1 MESDPTL
8 AFELI
13 DADVRAPGF
22 RVTARGE
29 GYSGNTEIW
38 LMRADADAFLDALD
52 RLDSSLKG
60 EARVRAGWVDQGE
73 APTDAKAD
81 LLLRISPWGHAGQLE
96 VDVTMRASDSQGGQ
110 NMARIWF
117 VLPEPSALTRFR
129 RALRGLVEGTNCAPA
144 VLTAAI
150 ARTDI

>member
-22 RVTARGE
+22 RVTAQGD

-81 LLLRISPWGHAGQLE
+81 LLLRICPWGHAGQLE
-96 VDVTMRASDSQGGQ
+96 VDVTMRASAS
-110 NMARIWF
+110 
-117 VLPEPSALTRFR
+117 
-129 RALRGLVEGTNCAPA
+129 
-144 VLTAAI
+144 
-150 ARTDI
+150 